1 MQQYFR
7 HTQVQRQSVVLAQT
21 LQQSL
26 KILAMTAQEL
36 HQHIQSELLTN
47 PLLESG
53 DETAKDDIMSLSE
66 WLSGNDPGVKDGITD
81 DEHYTPDIPAAHGE
95 TLKQFLTM
103 QLPFGSLSKE
113 DLQLID
119 YIIDL
124 LDPDTGYLSYS
135 MEEISRL
142 TNSTEMQVQKCVSLL
157 QGLEPAGIASANL
170 EQCLLVQLKQMGC
183 RNDEIHCMVQN
194 HLIDIAKGNF
204 RTISKKMGIP
214 VSDVIHYVNLIKKCD
229 PYPAKKFSSGNAAFI
244 MPDVIVYDDNGDW
257 NIVIDDKWTGS
268 IGISRLY
275 GHYRKYAADPQTR
288 EYLAKKLNAA
298 KQLIQ
303 NIEQRRKTLLDVT
316 KAIISKQEGYIKGR
330 GRLQA
335 LKMSDVAD
343 ELGIHVSTVS
353 RAVKN
358 KYIQLP
364 YETIA
369 IKDLFVQGIDS
380 SGEDNTAVSA
390 DYIKQQINE
399 LVRTENRQKPLSDS
413 EIVKKLEQK
422 GILVSRRTVAKYRAE
437 LQIPNSTERRL

>member
-1 MQQYFR
+1 
-7 HTQVQRQSVVLAQT
+7 
-21 LQQSL
+21 
-26 KILAMTAQEL
+26 
-36 HQHIQSELLTN
+36 
-47 PLLESG
+47 
-53 DETAKDDIMSLSE
+53 
-66 WLSGNDPGVKDGITD
+66 
-81 DEHYTPDIPAAHGE
+81 
-95 TLKQFLTM
+95 
-103 QLPFGSLSKE
+103 
-113 DLQLID
+113 
-119 YIIDL
+119 
-124 LDPDTGYLSYS
+124 
-135 MEEISRL
+135 
-142 TNSTEMQVQKCVSLL
+142 
-157 QGLEPAGIASANL
+157 
-170 EQCLLVQLKQMGC
+170 
-183 RNDEIHCMVQN
+183 
-194 HLIDIAKGNF
+194 
-204 RTISKKMGIP
+204 
-214 VSDVIHYVNLIKKCD
+214 
-229 PYPAKKFSSGNAAFI
+229 

-257 NIVIDDKWTGS
+257 NIVINDKWTGS

>member
-1 MQQYFR
+1 
-7 HTQVQRQSVVLAQT
+7 
-21 LQQSL
+21 
-26 KILAMTAQEL
+26 MT
-36 HQHIQSELLTN
+36 
-47 PLLESG
+47 SG
-53 DETAKDDIMSLSE
+53 
-66 WLSGNDPGVKDGITD
+66 
-81 DEHYTPDIPAAHGE
+81 
-95 TLKQFLTM
+95 Q
-103 QLPFGSLSKE
+103 
-113 DLQLID
+113 
-119 YIIDL
+119 
-124 LDPDTGYLSYS
+124 
-135 MEEISRL
+135 
-142 TNSTEMQVQKCVSLL
+142 
-157 QGLEPAGIASANL
+157 
-170 EQCLLVQLKQMGC
+170 
-183 RNDEIHCMVQN
+183 
-194 HLIDIAKGNF
+194 
-204 RTISKKMGIP
+204 
-214 VSDVIHYVNLIKKCD
+214 
-229 PYPAKKFSSGNAAFI
+229 AAF
-244 MPDVIVYDDNGDW
+244 
-257 NIVIDDKWTGS
+257 
-268 IGISRLY
+268 GISRLY

>member
-1 MQQYFR
+1 
-7 HTQVQRQSVVLAQT
+7 
-21 LQQSL
+21 
-26 KILAMTAQEL
+26 
-36 HQHIQSELLTN
+36 
-47 PLLESG
+47 
-53 DETAKDDIMSLSE
+53 
-66 WLSGNDPGVKDGITD
+66 
-81 DEHYTPDIPAAHGE
+81 
-95 TLKQFLTM
+95 
-103 QLPFGSLSKE
+103 
-113 DLQLID
+113 
-119 YIIDL
+119 
-124 LDPDTGYLSYS
+124 
-135 MEEISRL
+135 
-142 TNSTEMQVQKCVSLL
+142 
-157 QGLEPAGIASANL
+157 
-170 EQCLLVQLKQMGC
+170 MGC

-257 NIVIDDKWTGS
+257 NIVINDKWTGS

-399 LVRTENRQKPLSDS
+399 LVRTENRQSH
-413 EIVKKLEQK
+413 
-422 GILVSRRTVAKYRAE
+422 
-437 LQIPNSTERRL
+437 